1 MFNFIKTLLNR
12 WRRFLGVKTI
22 FWSYTTQRKQ
32 SNKFSSSMSQLLARW
47 ISKLSRLT
55 HRVVPLKFSTS
66 NDPQL
71 ISSQWSPQ
79 LWSSL
84 IGRDHS
90 PLLHLSLT
98 MRCFSMYK
106 KCSIPRLQ
114 SNDALKFSGFPPQR
128 RCIFPSGFG
137 LEHFCCWV
145 QLDFAKI
152 FLQICLPLLST
163 NRWRDRVTSL
173 VKNKFSVPGMFVL
186 ISSMSFLIPPTAYP
200 ARCGLLLTTLLVDI

>member
-1 MFNFIKTLLNR
+1 MFNFIMTLLNR
-12 WRRFLGVKTI
+12 WRRFSGVKTI

-32 SNKFSSSMSQLLARW
+32 SNKFSSSMSQLLAPW

-55 HRVVPLKFSTS
+55 HRVVPLKFLTS

-71 ISSQWSPQ
+71 ISSAWSPQ
-79 LWSSL
+79 LWGSL

-90 PLLHLSLT
+90 SLLHLSLT
-98 MRCFSMYK
+98 MRSFSMYK

-114 SNDALKFSGFPPQR
+114 SNDALNDALR

-152 FLQICLPLLST
+152 FLQIYLPLLST

-173 VKNKFSVPGMFVL
+173 VKNKFSYSGMFVL